1 MSTYVLNK
9 MIREI
14 NRDAAKREAY
24 FNSSSEFA
32 AGYHPLTEEE
42 REAFVA
48 LDYGKLY
55 KLGVHGLILRP
66 FSLIHKVPEPAYLGA
81 IRS

>member
-1 MSTYVLNK
+1 MSTYTLNK

-14 NRDAAKREAY
+14 NRDAMRREAY
-24 FNSSSEFA
+24 FKSPADFA
-32 AGYHPLTEEE
+32 AGYQLTDEE

-55 KLGVHGLILRP
+55 KLGAHGLILRP
-66 FSLIHKVPEPAYLGA
+66 FSLIHKVPDLQYLGA

>member
-1 MSTYVLNK
+1 MSTYTLNK

-14 NRDAAKREAY
+14 NRDAGKREAY
-24 FNSSSEFA
+24 FKSPSDFA
-32 AGYHPLTEEE
+32 AGYPLSEEE

>member
-1 MSTYVLNK
+1 MSTYTLNK

-14 NRDAAKREAY
+14 NRDAVKREAY
-24 FNSSSEFA
+24 FKSSAEFA
-32 AGYHPLTEEE
+32 AGYQLTEEE

-55 KLGVHGLILRP
+55 RLGVHGLILRP

-81 IRS
+81 IRA